1 MYVFCVNGIAVLQMG
16 TLRARKVKI
25 RELAIAGVEEM
36 ILNVSKLCP
45 GSWRKGNRGDRD

>member
-1 MYVFCVNGIAVLQMG
+1 MAVYCQPKGLFYAVTAGILYVFCVNGIAVLQMG

-36 ILNVSKLCP
+36 I
-45 GSWRKGNRGDRD
+45 